1 MTASSSAIARRRR
14 AGFSLLEVLVACGIL
29 VIGLASIAA
38 ILPAAGSRLGEAA
51 AQDRALAAAAAAMAE
66 IQTRGLVS
74 RGLVPTGT
82 AGTFSPRATVFGE
95 TLSLAMTGS
104 ATSAGYVM
112 ASGSL
117 TTTGTTVSLTTGG
130 SATIQTLFSGT
141 VPVLCEP
148 VPAFINARIN
158 NDTSTD
164 TRRGFFLEDEVQ
176 YLPSLTSDVP
186 SNSFVSGIRQFNR
199 GVCWGA
205 MVTPV
210 GASWPTATAA
220 KLSVAVFRK
229 PGNATALTLTGSGSG
244 IFVTSASTVP
254 MSLQRSILKPCSMVL
269 AIPPGTTSGTVSPQW
284 LSIRSSWILTGTMV
298 INSGTFVGVTGTT
311 AANIVSSGTGRT
323 CVTFDSSIPSS
334 LMTSG
339 TLLNVIGFENLLL
352 VNEQTLPVP

>member
-1 MTASSSAIARRRR
+1 MTASSPVIPRCRR

-29 VIGLASIAA
+29 VIGLASVAA

-74 RGLVPTGT
+74 RGLIPTGT

-95 TLSLAMTGS
+95 TLSLAMTSS

-112 ASGSL
+112 TSGSL
-117 TTTGTTVSLTTGG
+117 STTGTTVSGVSG
-130 SATIQTLFSGT
+130 TIQTLLSGS
-141 VPVLCEP
+141 VPVLCGP
-148 VPAFINARIN
+148 TPAFINARI
-158 NDTSTD
+158 DTGTSD

-176 YLPSLTSDVP
+176 YLPSITSDVP
-186 SNSFVSGIRQFNR
+186 ANSFVSGIRQFNR

-244 IFVTSASTVP
+244 IFVTSAITAP

-311 AANIVSSGTGRT
+311 AANIVSSGTGRS

-352 VNEQTLPVP
+352 VTEQTLPVQ